1 MAMNDRDRRA
11 LLWGGALVAAAV
23 LYRVVLSP
31 AVDRWGEA
39 RAEGALYTQRL
50 EQAEN
55 KLERRDVL
63 FDRLADRFGPAVTQ
77 PLQPLEQVRVA
88 FPQAVQ
94 AALGR
99 AGVQPQQVEVQG
111 VRRLRGVTG
120 VSTLSLRIQAN
131 VGDASI
137 ARLFNELRNCGHTVV
152 IDSVNL
158 SMAQPGQRQQWQLML
173 SLSTPALEQE
183 QRS

>member
-1 MAMNDRDRRA
+1 MALNPRDRRA
-11 LLWGGALVAAAV
+11 LLWGGGLLAAAA
-23 LYRVVLSP
+23 LYQLALSP
-31 AVDRWGEA
+31 VLATWSEA
-39 RAEGALYTQRL
+39 RAEGAANLERLTQI
-50 EQAEN
+50 ED
-55 KLERRDVL
+55 KLERRTQL
-63 FDRLADRFGPAVTQ
+63 HDRLTQRFGPAVVE
-77 PLQPLEQVRVA
+77 PLQSLEDVRVS
-88 FPQAVQ
+88 FPKAVQ
-94 AALGR
+94 DALGR